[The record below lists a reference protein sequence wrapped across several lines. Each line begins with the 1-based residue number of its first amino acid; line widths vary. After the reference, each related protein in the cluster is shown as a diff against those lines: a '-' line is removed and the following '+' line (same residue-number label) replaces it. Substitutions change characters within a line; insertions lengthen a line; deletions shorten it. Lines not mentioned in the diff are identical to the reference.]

1 MPTKKRRTEKQPKS
15 RRAEATRTSSEKNS
29 QRLKTE
35 LEEYLHQIALDEER
49 ILANLTF
56 DPVII
61 GRQLSENHFCVADF
75 QGTEANRI
83 LLGAMLE
90 MLEDNATLNLSGLID
105 KLRYTRQGNRDG
117 VELVGGI
124 ERIKNLFLSPF
135 MVPGV
140 SMLED
145 VEPLIERIRDRNI
158 RSSAHRNMIMY
169 SEKIMSDD
177 KDAYETISNCI
188 QELRTLFLHGSA
200 GYLRGIES
208 HIEEMREMVDANR
221 AQKRSYLGLNT
232 DFPILMERLSGFQK
246 EFYLITGGVG
256 MGKSTFATQ
265 MAWDLTAMNPE
276 LTVIYFSL
284 DLNRIDATAKIV
296 AHAAEVPIDYV
307 KNPYVA
313 RIDLEEKRKK
323 GLQMVSEMSSRL
335 FLVDESSG
343 RVFLD
348 DIKKYVKR
356 TRLERGG
363 DVAVIIDP
371 LFKIQIRNQHKM
383 SFSEKCNFLA
393 AELKSLSAVEGVTL
407 IATAGLPK
415 AISSRRP
422 VKEDLE
428 EIMGLL
434 YDPYAVF
441 FLYSD
446 YLNNFD
452 TPFLEW
458 EWGKEDSFMIPI
470 SEALIA
476 KNKMGSINSRI
487 FFRFFESFSRFKECA
502 PQEVENYTA
511 MIENLEKFK
520 GQSGGSPNGQKCSSR
535 PEEF

>member
-1 MPTKKRRTEKQPKS
+1 VAKTGRNKKGSKKNKQTPKQVAETKKNRK
-15 RRAEATRTSSEKNS
+15 
-29 QRLKTE
+29 LKTE
-35 LEEYLHQIALDEER
+35 LEEYLKEIALDEER

-56 DPVII
+56 DPIII
-61 GRQLSENHFCVADF
+61 GGQLQENHFSVADF
-75 QGTEANRI
+75 QGVEANKI

-90 MLEDNATLNLSGLID
+90 LIDDNIALNLPNLVE
-105 KLRYTRQGNRDG
+105 KLKYTRHGGRNG
-117 VELVGGI
+117 IELAGGE
-124 ERIKNLFLSPF
+124 ERIKNLFQSPF
-135 MVPGV
+135 TVPGV
-140 SMLED
+140 AMLED
-145 VEPLIERIRDRNI
+145 IEPLIEKIRDRNI
-158 RSSAHRNMIMY
+158 RSEAHKNMVLY
-169 SEKIMSDD
+169 SERIMQHE
-177 KDAYETISNCI
+177 KNAYETISGCI
-188 QELRTLFLHGSA
+188 QDLRTLFLEGSA
-200 GYLRGIES
+200 GYLKGMES
-208 HIEEMREMVDANR
+208 HIEEMRELVDTNR
-221 AQKRSYLGLNT
+221 NLNRSYLGFNT
-232 DFPILMERLSGFQK
+232 DFPILMERLNGFQK

-265 MAWDLTAMNPE
+265 LAWDLAALNPG
-276 LTVIYFSL
+276 LTVVYFSL
-284 DLNRIDATAKIV
+284 DLNRLDVTAKMV
-296 AHAAEVPIDYV
+296 SHAAEVPIDYV
-307 KNPYVA
+307 KNPYIA
-313 RIDLEEKRKK
+313 RPEFEDKRKE
-323 GLQMVSEMSSRL
+323 GLAKVAQMSKRL
-335 FLVDESSG
+335 LLVDETSG

-348 DIKKYVKR
+348 DIKKFVKR

-363 DVAVIIDP
+363 DLAVVIDP
-371 LFKIQIRNQHKM
+371 IFKIQIRNQHQMK
-383 SFSEKCNFLA
+383 FNEKCNFLS

-415 AISSRRP
+415 AVSTRRP
-422 VKEDLE
+422 VKDDLE

-487 FFRFFESFSRFKECA
+487 FFRFYEAYSRFKECA

-520 GQSGGSPNGQKCSSR
+520 EQGNTQKNLTSGGGR
-535 PEEF
+535 LEEF

>member
-1 MPTKKRRTEKQPKS
+1 MATNKTRQKPQHKKPGDSAS
-15 RRAEATRTSSEKNS
+15 RSAKKNTLK
-29 QRLKTE
+29 LKTE
-35 LEEYLHQIALDEER
+35 LEEYLHEIYLDEER
-49 ILANLTF
+49 VLANLTF

-61 GRQLSENHFCVADF
+61 GRQLRENHFTVSDF
-75 QGTEANRI
+75 QGVEANRI
-83 LLGAMLE
+83 LLGAMLDII
-90 MLEDNATLNLSGLID
+90 EDNATLNLPSLID

-117 VELVGGI
+117 VELSGGI
-124 ERIKNLFLSPF
+124 DRIKNLFLSPF

-145 VEPLIERIRDRNI
+145 IEPLIERIRDRNI
-158 RSSAHRNMIMY
+158 RSVAHRNLIQFSERIMHG
-169 SEKIMSDD
+169 D
-177 KDAYETISNCI
+177 KDAYETLSSCI
-188 QELRTLFLHGSA
+188 QELRALFLQGSA
-200 GYLRGIES
+200 GYLRGMEA
-208 HIEEMREMVDANR
+208 HIEEMRELVDANR
-221 AQKRSYLGLNT
+221 AAKRSYLGLNT
-232 DFPILMERLSGFQK
+232 NFPILMERLNGFQK

-265 MAWDLTAMNPE
+265 LAWDLAALNPD
-276 LTVIYFSL
+276 LTVIFFSL
-284 DLNRIDATAKIV
+284 DLNRIDVTAKIV
-296 AHAAEVPIDYV
+296 AHASEVPIDYI
-307 KNPYVA
+307 KNPYVT
-313 RIDLEEKRKK
+313 RIDFEDKRKK
-323 GLQMVSEMSSRL
+323 GLQTVAEMSQRL
-335 FLVDESSG
+335 LLVDESSG

-356 TRLERGG
+356 TRLERAGE
-363 DVAVIIDP
+363 VAVIIDP

-383 SFSEKCNFLA
+383 SFNEKCNFLA

-407 IATAGLPK
+407 IATAGMPK
-415 AISSRRP
+415 AISHRRP

-476 KNKMGSINSRI
+476 KNKMGSINTRI
-487 FFRFFESFSRFKECA
+487 FFRFYEAYSRFRECA

-520 GQSGGSPNGQKCSSR
+520 EQGNSQQQQKRQGR

>member
-1 MPTKKRRTEKQPKS
+1 VPKTKQKTRAKNTPAKAGKAKS
-15 RRAEATRTSSEKNS
+15 APAEVRK
-29 QRLKTE
+29 LKTE
-35 LEEYLHQIALDEER
+35 LEEFLHEIYLDEER

-56 DPVII
+56 EPVII
-61 GRQLSENHFCVADF
+61 GRQLRENHFCVSDF
-75 QGTEANRI
+75 QGVEANRV

-90 MLEDNATLNLSGLID
+90 LLEDNATINLPTVID
-105 KLRYTRQGNRDG
+105 KLRYIRQGNRDG
-117 VELVGGI
+117 VDLSGGI

-135 MVPGV
+135 SIPGV

-145 VEPLIERIRDRNI
+145 VEPLIEKIRDRNI
-158 RSSAHRNMIMY
+158 RTQAHRSMIQY
-169 SEKIMSDD
+169 SERIMHYD

-188 QELRTLFLHGSA
+188 QELRTLFLRGSA
-200 GYLRGIES
+200 GYLRGIEA

-221 AQKRSYLGLNT
+221 ANKRSYLGLNT
-232 DFPILMERLSGFQK
+232 NFPILMERLNGFQK

-265 MAWDLTAMNPE
+265 LAWDLAALNPE
-276 LTVIYFSL
+276 LTVIFFSL
-284 DLNRIDATAKIV
+284 DLNRIDVTAKIV
-296 AHAAEVPIDYV
+296 AHASEVPIDYI
-307 KNPYVA
+307 KNPYVT
-313 RIDLEEKRKK
+313 RIDFEEKRKK
-323 GLQMVSEMSSRL
+323 GLQTVAEMSQRL
-335 FLVDESSG
+335 LLVDESSG

-356 TRLERGG
+356 TRLEKAGE
-363 DVAVIIDP
+363 VAVIIDP

-383 SFSEKCNFLA
+383 SFNEKCNFLA

-407 IATAGLPK
+407 IATAGMPK
-415 AISSRRP
+415 AISNRRP

-487 FFRFFESFSRFKECA
+487 FFRFYEAFSRFKECA

-520 GQSGGSPNGQKCSSR
+520 EQGANGQQQKRQGRS
-535 PEEF
+535 EEF